1 MLAAS
6 NIHYELAEKTSA
18 ISHGGIG
25 AMHLLVK
32 KVGLVERID
41 EKLHLLKVHAPYHES
56 DHVLNIAYNVLCG
69 GRTLDDI
76 ELRRNDRVFLDALG
90 ATSIPDPTTAG
101 DFCRRFETEGHL
113 QALTDAINETRL
125 QVWKQQGPAFTAG
138 TARID
143 ADGSTVSTQGECKE
157 GMDIAYNGVWGYHPL
172 LVSLANT
179 AEPLFI
185 VNRSGNRPSHEG
197 VIPKFDGAIE
207 LCRRAG
213 FKDILLRGDTDF
225 ALTSAFDSWDERGV
239 RFIFG
244 NDARKN
250 LVARAETEPDEL
262 YRELERR
269 AERVIA
275 TEPRTRPENVKDR
288 IVRERGF
295 RTLRPNG
302 EDVVEFEYQP
312 GKCKKAYRVVALRK
326 NITVTKGDLA
336 LFDEIRYFFYIT
348 NDRALSIDEVVH
360 EARQRCNQ
368 ENLIEQLKNGVRA
381 LHAPVNT
388 LNANGAYMLM
398 ASLAWTLKAWFALSL
413 PISPRWEGRHLAE
426 REQVLRMEFRTFVN
440 AIINIPAQIIRAG
453 RRIIFR
459 LLAWNHWESVLFRF
473 LDTT

>member
-1 MLAAS
+1 
-6 NIHYELAEKTSA
+6 
-18 ISHGGIG
+18 
-25 AMHLLVK
+25 
-32 KVGLVERID
+32 
-41 EKLHLLKVHAPYHES
+41 
-56 DHVLNIAYNVLCG
+56 
-69 GRTLDDI
+69 
-76 ELRRNDRVFLDALG
+76 
-90 ATSIPDPTTAG
+90 
-101 DFCRRFETEGHL
+101 
-113 QALTDAINETRL
+113 
-125 QVWKQQGPAFTAG
+125 
-138 TARID
+138 
-143 ADGSTVSTQGECKE
+143 
-157 GMDIAYNGVWGYHPL
+157 MDIAYNGVWGYHPL

-197 VIPKFDGAIE
+197 AVPKFDAAIA

-225 ALTSAFDSWDERGV
+225 ALTSAFDSWDEGGV

-250 LVARAETEPDEL
+250 MVALADKEPDEL

-275 TEPRTRPENVKDR
+275 TKPREKPEDVKDR
-288 IVRERGF
+288 IVRERGY

-312 GKCKKAYRVVALRK
+312 GKCKKVYRVVALRK
-326 NITVTKGDLA
+326 NITVTKGDIA

-348 NDRALSIDEVVH
+348 NDRTLTADAVVH

-368 ENLIEQLKNGVRA
+368 ENLIGQLKNGVHA

-413 PISPRWEGRHLAE
+413 PVSPRWKERHSAE
-426 REQVLRMEFRTFVN
+426 REDVLRMEFRTFI
-440 AIINIPAQIIRAG
+440 ASLINIPAQIIRAG
-453 RRIIFR
+453 RRLIFR
-459 LLAWNHWESVLFRF
+459 LLSWNPSEQMLFRF
-473 LDTT
+473 LDAI